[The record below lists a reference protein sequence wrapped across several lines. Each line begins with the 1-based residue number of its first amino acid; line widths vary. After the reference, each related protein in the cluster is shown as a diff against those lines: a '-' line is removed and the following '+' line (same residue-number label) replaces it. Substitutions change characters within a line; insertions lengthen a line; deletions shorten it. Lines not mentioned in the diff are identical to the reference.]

1 MIQLNNYKTGKS
13 VAHVLDKRQE
23 KTGETL
29 SGITMNLESRND
41 EMRFFGQHHWFV
53 VEGGKGRGGGR
64 GNLFKMAEKRGTRK
78 CGFDGERNVV
88 FFSFPNR
95 QNRKK
100 PRNEEVEQSGLF
112 RCHDC

>member
-1 MIQLNNYKTGKS
+1 MIQLNNYKNGKS

-23 KTGETL
+23 KPERR

-41 EMRFFGQHHWFV
+41 EMRFLVSTTGLWWRAERR
-53 VEGGKGRGGGR
+53 EG
-64 GNLFKMAEKRGTRK
+64 AEAICSKWRKREGTRK

-95 QNRKK
+95 QNRKSLEMRK
-100 PRNEEVEQSGLF
+100 WSKVVYS
-112 RCHDC
+112 DAMIAD